1 MHKCVFVCVPC
12 CLCPRGLSKRK
23 PFQQSRSRCVFDGVL
38 CEKGRTRRCRKVLNK
53 PECFCCCSFFFF
65 FFGGLFLP
73 LKLLTSDAV
82 FPKILMSHSYRA
94 RKHNMGFWPLQLSK
108 CWKEIGI
115 PLSLTLGVKQVNSLV
130 SAAKTLS

>member
-1 MHKCVFVCVPC
+1 MQVCVFVRVPC
-12 CLCPRGLSKRK
+12 YLCPRGLLKRK
-23 PFQQSRSRCVFDGVL
+23 LFKRSRSRCVFDGVL

-53 PECFCCCSFFFF
+53 PERFCCCSFF

-73 LKLLTSDAV
+73 KLLTSDAV
-82 FPKILMSHSYRA
+82 FPKMLMSQSYHA
-94 RKHNMGFWPLQLSK
+94 RKHNVGFWPLQLSK

-115 PLSLTLGVKQVNSLV
+115 PLSLTLKMGVKQVNSLV